1 MIGTPEIGAPDSV
14 AGDASWRARF
24 LMGGALVLPVFAGV
38 AAALLYAAYRYR
50 EAQRAKMRAVAAQH
64 GLEVDVSSKKPPPID
79 FDLFD
84 RGSSR
89 RVDCHMWRAGELDS
103 VIQYQFT
110 EGSGKDSHTYEFSAA
125 LVDMPFLAPH
135 LTISSEN
142 LWSRM
147 KRAVGLR
154 DVEVESPL
162 FNERYQ
168 VRCADDR
175 FAITLLDPPMIA
187 WMLSPASGQGTV
199 TFEFLGPWLL
209 CHCSQLQIEELP
221 GLLTW
226 AQSVRAQ
233 LPAVLGELYGR

>member
-1 MIGTPEIGAPDSV
+1 MAGAV
-14 AGDASWRARF
+14 
-24 LMGGALVLPVFAGV
+24 VLPMFAAVG
-38 AAALLYAAYRYR
+38 AALLYAAHRYR
-50 EAQRAKMRAVAAQH
+50 EVQRAEMRAVAARH
-64 GLEVDVSSKKPPPID
+64 GLEVDVSSKKPPPIE

-89 RVDCHMWRAGELDS
+89 RVNCQMWRSGEVDS

-125 LVDMPFLAPH
+125 LVDVPFLAPH
-135 LTISSEN
+135 LTISDED

-154 DVEVESPL
+154 DVEVESPA

-187 WMLSPASGQGTV
+187 WMLSPASGQGSV
-199 TFEFLGPWLL
+199 TFEFLGPWML
-209 CHCSQLQIEELP
+209 CHCNQLEIDELP